1 MYKKVAP
8 TVKEKT
14 TIIVPNHLPNK
25 KPPTRNI
32 GLPNPSRT
40 IQIIVNKIKSMLSR
54 IKFEFLK
61 KYILS
66 MLFFINS

>member
-8 TVKEKT
+8 TVKEKI

-25 KPPTRNI
+25 NPPRRNI

-40 IQIIVNKIKSMLSR
+40 TQIIVNKIKSMLSR

-61 KYILS
+61 KYNLS

>member
-8 TVKEKT
+8 TVKEKA

-32 GLPNPSRT
+32 GLPNPSKT
-40 IQIIVNKIKSMLSR
+40 TQIIVNKIKSMLSR

-61 KYILS
+61 KYSLS